1 MTWDPVSGK
10 WYGPPELS
18 YPHAPFILGVVF
30 TAVVVPAVGVAVLV
44 GMQLFVRSFW
54 DLNAGLF
61 GLFKGLVMMWVF
73 SLLIMVLCRFRR
85 AAIAWLEGR
94 VLSIDMI
101 FRTFIQIF
109 LKQWIGKGDCCV
121 MFCHGMQTDPM

>member
-44 GMQLFVRSFW
+44 GMQVFVRSFW

-61 GLFKGLVMMWVF
+61 GLFKGLVMMWVV

-85 AAIAWLEGR
+85 AAMRMAR
-94 VLSIDMI
+94 
-101 FRTFIQIF
+101 R
-109 LKQWIGKGDCCV
+109 KGFEC
-121 MFCHGMQTDPM
+121 